1 MAEQRAD
8 QAIRSDSLD
17 RRTFLE
23 TGAALVAAGS
33 AINDRSDAIAQD
45 ASKSQPKI
53 ATDLTVKVGPV
64 PTRKLGKTGVDV
76 SILNLGTWK
85 CVGLDRILRYAWAN
99 GIRYVDTA
107 KSYG

>member
-1 MAEQRAD
+1 MADPQAEQAMRPNV
-8 QAIRSDSLD
+8 ID
-17 RRTFLE
+17 RRGFLE

-33 AINDRSDAIAQD
+33 VIVDRSEARAQET
-45 ASKSQPKI
+45 AVSQPKS
-53 ATDLTVKVGPV
+53 ATEVPGKIGPL

-85 CVGLDRILRYAWAN
+85 SVGLDRILRYAWAN

-107 KSYG
+107 